1 MPAIL
6 LPLLDRAV
14 HAALLRRGV
23 ASSRV
28 ATPLGAIHVYDAP
41 GRGPAP
47 TAVLL
52 HGLSASAGS
61 YAPMIA
67 RLRRRACRVLAPD
80 LPGHGRSDE
89 PSAPLTPERL
99 FDAMTAALDELL
111 DDQPCVLIGNSL
123 GGAVAAEYAIRR
135 PEQVRALVL
144 LSPAGAAS
152 SPEELDEL
160 RRAFDIGNR
169 RDALAFLAR
178 VQHRA
183 PPAMRVVAHELPHL
197 MRRRAVRDVLAS
209 ATTGGS
215 IDPAALARLPMPIL
229 LWWGSS
235 ERILPASHLAWYRRN
250 LPAHAVI
257 ERPPAIGHCP
267 QLDDPAA
274 LDARLGALLAA

>member
-1 MPAIL
+1 MPPIL
-6 LPLLDRAV
+6 RLLDRAV

-28 ATPLGAIHVYDAP
+28 ATPLGNVHVYDAP
-41 GRGPAP
+41 GRGSAP

-52 HGLSASAGS
+52 HGLSATAGS

-67 RLRRRACRVLAPD
+67 RLVRRVHRVIAPD

-89 PSAPLTPERL
+89 PSAPLTHERL
-99 FDAMTAALDELL
+99 FDAMTAALDTLL
-111 DDQPCVLIGNSL
+111 DDEPCVLIGNSL
-123 GGAVAAEYAIRR
+123 GGAVAAAYAIRR
-135 PEQVRALVL
+135 PDRVRALVL

-160 RRAFDIGNR
+160 RRMFALGSR
-169 RDALAFLAR
+169 RDALAFVAR
-178 VQHRA
+178 VHDR
-183 PPAMRVVAHELPHL
+183 PPPVMRLVAHELPAV

-209 ATTGGS
+209 ASTDES
-215 IDPAALARLPMPIL
+215 VDPDGLARLTMPIL
-229 LWWGSS
+229 LWWGAS
-235 ERILPASHLAWYRRN
+235 ERILPPSHLAWYRRH

-257 ERPPAIGHCP
+257 ERPPALGHCP

-274 LDARLGALLAA
+274 LDARLGALLEA